1 MKPNRKWIKDW
12 EIGIDES
19 RENDIS
25 AKLLV
30 HFENFWIDQKID
42 DKSKSTKNRYSGALH
57 SLGGYIVEQSLED
70 EDKHKTAE
78 ELLFEYIGPYD
89 GPLIHH
95 DNEDS
100 QNEIDMVSRKFY
112 KYMKTL
118 LPNHSCGPPDVRR

>member
-70 EDKHKTAE
+70 EDKHKT
-78 ELLFEYIGPYD
+78 
-89 GPLIHH
+89 
-95 DNEDS
+95 
-100 QNEIDMVSRKFY
+100 
-112 KYMKTL
+112 
-118 LPNHSCGPPDVRR
+118 CGPPDVRR